1 MVTKLEKPITVQG
14 EQSKESLG
22 LVHIIT
28 GDGKGKTT
36 SALGLALRSLGN
48 GYKVYMIQFL
58 KSGGTGEL
66 YATKH
71 LPNLK
76 IEQFGVDAIK
86 ERQKTQTH
94 LATFSDADKDA
105 TGRFVFQ
112 PDVAEKDA
120 ARLGLEH
127 AKEVIRSA
135 EYDVVILDEIN
146 CVLDKGLISIEEVI
160 EIIKEKKHTELIL
173 TGRDA
178 PKALYDYVDYV
189 SQITLI
195 KNPWQKGIK
204 ARKGIEY

>member
-1 MVTKLEKPITVQG
+1 MQG

-36 SALGLALRSLGN
+36 SALGLALRAIGN
-48 GYKVYMIQFL
+48 GYKAYMIQFL

-66 YATKH
+66 YATKY

-86 ERQKTQTH
+86 ERQKAQTH
-94 LATFSDADKDA
+94 LANFTEADA

-127 AKEVIRSA
+127 AKEVILSG

-146 CVLDKGLISIEEVI
+146 CVLDKGLIPIEEII
-160 EIIKEKKHTELIL
+160 ELIKKKQQTELIL

>member
-1 MVTKLEKPITVQG
+1 MVTKLQKPIIVQG

-36 SALGLALRSLGN
+36 AALGLALRSLGN
-48 GYKVYMIQFL
+48 GYKIYMIQFL

-71 LPNLK
+71 IANFK

-86 ERQKTQTH
+86 ERQKAQTH
-94 LATFSDADKDA
+94 LTTFTETDA

-120 ARLGLEH
+120 AHLGLEH
-127 AKEVIRSA
+127 AKEIILNG
-135 EYDVVILDEIN
+135 EYDMVILDEIN
-146 CVLDKGLISIEEVI
+146 CVLDKELIPINEVI
-160 EIIKEKKHTELIL
+160 ELIKQKKHTEIIL

-178 PKALYDYVDYV
+178 PKALYGYADYV
-189 SQITLI
+189 SQIMLI

>member
-1 MVTKLEKPITVQG
+1 MVTKLEKAITVQG
-14 EQSKESLG
+14 EQSKEALG

-71 LPNLK
+71 VPNLK

-86 ERQKTQTH
+86 ERQKAQTH
-94 LATFSDADKDA
+94 LETFAETDA

-127 AKEVIRSA
+127 AKEIIRNG

-146 CVLDKGLISIEEVI
+146 CVLDKGLIPIYEVI
-160 EIIKEKKHTELIL
+160 EHIKEKKHTELIL

>member
-1 MVTKLEKPITVQG
+1 MVTKIEKPIIVQG

-22 LVHIIT
+22 LIHIIT

-36 SALGLALRSLGN
+36 SALGLALRAIGN

-66 YATKH
+66 YATKY

-86 ERQKTQTH
+86 ERQKAQTH
-94 LATFSDADKDA
+94 LATFTETDA

-120 ARLGLEH
+120 AHLGLEH
-127 AKEVIRSA
+127 AKEIISSGN
-135 EYDVVILDEIN
+135 YDVVILDEIN
-146 CVLDKGLISIEEVI
+146 CVLDKGLIPTE
-160 EIIKEKKHTELIL
+160 EIIELIKKKQQTEIIM

-178 PKALYDYVDYV
+178 PKALYDYADYV
-189 SQITLI
+189 SQVTLI